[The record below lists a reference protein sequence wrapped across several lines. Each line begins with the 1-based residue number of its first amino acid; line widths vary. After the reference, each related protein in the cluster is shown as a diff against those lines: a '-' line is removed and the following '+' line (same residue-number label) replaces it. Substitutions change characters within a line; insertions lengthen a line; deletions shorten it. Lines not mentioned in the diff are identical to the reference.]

1 MSHGRRRSRIP
12 LRTDRRLRPLPQL
25 IFSSRWLQLPL
36 YLGLIVAQGVYVI
49 LFLKELWHLSRTR
62 SSFTEQAIMLVV
74 LGLID
79 VVMISNLLIM
89 VIVGGYE
96 TFVSR
101 LELERHPDQPEWLSH
116 VNASVLKIKLAMA
129 IIGISSIHLLR
140 TFIEAGSL
148 GKDGHEVHR
157 DRRDVADHHPLRVH
171 PLGDRHRGGGADQ
184 PAGLCAGSIT
194 ERMIARARIAALLV
208 AASLFVSP
216 RRRPIAAFTRWLD
229 SRSGPRRS
237 SSACRARPSMRR
249 RAGLS
254 RT

>member
-1 MSHGRRRSRIP
+1 MSAMSMSADEPISP
-12 LRTDRRLRPLPQL
+12 KELQKLRPLPQL

-36 YLGLIVAQGVYVI
+36 YLGLIVAQCVYVI
-49 LFLKELWHLSRTR
+49 LFLKEVWHLVGNALKI
-62 SSFTEQAIMLVV
+62 TEQEIMLVV

-101 LELERHPDQPEWLSH
+101 LELEKHPDQPEWLSH

-148 GKDGHEVHR
+148 GTAKTTYTEAGIMWQSIIHGLFILSAIGIALVDKMGQS
-157 DRRDVADHHPLRVH
+157 DHSKTHH
-171 PLGDRHRGGGADQ
+171 
-184 PAGLCAGSIT
+184 
-194 ERMIARARIAALLV
+194 
-208 AASLFVSP
+208 
-216 RRRPIAAFTRWLD
+216 
-229 SRSGPRRS
+229 
-237 SSACRARPSMRR
+237 
-249 RAGLS
+249 
-254 RT
+254 